1 MESFNFS
8 LNKQIALGG
17 IKKAIPNMIY
27 GNTLFIISLIV
38 RPLLFGASREYLF
51 LVAAL
56 SIIFFVGILV
66 AAAPT
71 IISGALLALWLKKD
85 KNVISTRDGVGR
97 GGLIGAVAMGSV
109 CALIYLIDQPHGL
122 PNPSFPL
129 NAGKAIIISTLAG
142 TITGVQLTKD
152 FLKSNS

>member
-38 RPLLFGASREYLF
+38 RPLLFGASIVPANSREYLF

-71 IISGALLALWLKKD
+71 IISGALFALWLKKD
-85 KNVISTRDGVGR
+85 
-97 GGLIGAVAMGSV
+97 
-109 CALIYLIDQPHGL
+109 
-122 PNPSFPL
+122 
-129 NAGKAIIISTLAG
+129 KAIIISTLAG